1 MCRRSGRP
9 GPPSRQHREG
19 REVTRTW
26 HRRRPAWCAPPP
38 GSVRPRRLSR
48 EASVAPGGGVLDRH
62 CHLHVG
68 RAVRRGRRSHA
79 DHAVDGEAF
88 TNEATR
94 QRAVRSVD
102 RLCLGSALE
111 VERQLAGGGA
121 ARGDD
126 ERRQVDRA
134 VDRLVPLDVG
144 GPVHLEGVDR
154 SERGPGG
161 GEGASGQSG
170 FDRAALCL
178 EAPNAHPEDC
188 ARRVGRPGRGGTRSG
203 PTTVRSRPPRCG
215 TGA

>member
-1 MCRRSGRP
+1 M
-9 GPPSRQHREG
+9 
-19 REVTRTW
+19 
-26 HRRRPAWCAPPP
+26 
-38 GSVRPRRLSR
+38 
-48 EASVAPGGGVLDRH
+48 
-62 CHLHVG
+62 
-68 RAVRRGRRSHA
+68 RRGRRSHA
-79 DHAVDGEAF
+79 DHAVDGEAL

-144 GPVHLEGVDR
+144 RPVHLEGVDG

-178 EAPNAHPEDC
+178 EAPNAHPEDWVVASV
-188 ARRVGRPGRGGTRSG
+188 ARVEEALGPGRPPFGAVRLAVGPRREHAPLEAHLVLAGGRPVGVEDVPLVEDRVGHC
-203 PTTVRSRPPRCG
+203 SRRFE
-215 TGA
+215 AVLYELR